1 MYKKFKI
8 VKVDY
13 KYCDFLRIY
22 DNKVPYNAGSKE
34 LRPFIGILF
43 FVGKC
48 EYFAP
53 LSSPKL
59 KHKKLKNNLDLLKID
74 NGNYGVVNF
83 NNMIP
88 IPLEE
93 CELIDIENEENEN
106 YRNLLYKQIDWCN
119 EKNNIN
125 IILNKAQNLYYKVIN
140 NKLPESIIKRCC
152 DFKMLEEKSKKY

>member
-48 EYFAP
+48 E
-53 LSSPKL
+53 
-59 KHKKLKNNLDLLKID
+59 
-74 NGNYGVVNF
+74 
-83 NNMIP
+83 
-88 IPLEE
+88 
-93 CELIDIENEENEN
+93 
-106 YRNLLYKQIDWCN
+106 
-119 EKNNIN
+119 
-125 IILNKAQNLYYKVIN
+125 
-140 NKLPESIIKRCC
+140 
-152 DFKMLEEKSKKY
+152 